1 MSGLSSLS
9 KGKSAFLIAGVN
21 VGNSWLAA
29 TPAGLE
35 THRTPDLE
43 IGATHTWRAVRNAGQ
58 GPGTLILGCRHFYF
72 G

>member
-1 MSGLSSLS
+1 M
-9 KGKSAFLIAGVN
+9 K
-21 VGNSWLAA
+21 VGNSWTAT

-35 THRTPDLE
+35 THRTADLEIGATPGLE